1 MSDDKKPEE
10 KKSEENKPKD
20 APIEGHPAEPGK
32 QQEPEK
38 KPRKKRSDA
47 GIKKVFAKQEPEQEN
62 LPPEPDPEKK
72 KNSKVPDKKNEG
84 KGSALLVIAGLI
96 LIGIAIFAYG
106 RLHREVD

>member
-1 MSDDKKPEE
+1 MSDEEKPEVKKPE
-10 KKSEENKPKD
+10 NT
-20 APIEGHPAEPGK
+20 PIEGHPAEPGK

-84 KGSALLVIAGLI
+84 KGSALAVIAVLI
-96 LIGIAIFAYG
+96 LIGIAIFAYS
-106 RLHREVD
+106 RTMRID